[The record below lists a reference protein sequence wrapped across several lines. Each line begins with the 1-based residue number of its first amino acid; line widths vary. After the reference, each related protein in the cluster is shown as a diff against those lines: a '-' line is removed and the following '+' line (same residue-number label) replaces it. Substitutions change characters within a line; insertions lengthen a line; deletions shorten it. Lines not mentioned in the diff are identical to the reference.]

1 MAKGAA
7 AEPERLSTWESIK
20 VYGERRV
27 FVMLLLG
34 FSAGMPNL
42 LIFDTLSAWLREAGM
57 TLEVIG
63 FFALATLTYALKF
76 VWAPLVDRTS
86 IPILTNLLGHRRSWM
101 LVTQAVVILGLWLI
115 AGSNPVSML
124 GAIAAFAVLVG
135 FFGATQDIVID
146 AWRIEAADDTRQG
159 AMAAAYQWGYRV
171 AMIVAGAAP
180 LLLAEMFNWNLSY
193 AVMAALMGFGVLG
206 VLMAPRE
213 KQHTIRAIPVGDVP
227 SRPTLEKVEWVVRL
241 GLITLMALVVG
252 VGMTAKPEILGWLV
266 SALGGSPEAFAEA
279 VKDKATGVYLQ
290 LSLVAGGLVGMVLS
304 CWPIPG
310 YRTRPGAYLAGS
322 FGLPLKD
329 FFNRFG
335 KLAVLILALICFY
348 RLADFVLN
356 IMNPFYLDLG
366 FTKTELA
373 EVRKVFG
380 VIASVVGVGIGGYSV
395 ARLGLIRTMVIG
407 AFASPLSNLVFAW
420 LATQGHDLF
429 ALFVAIGVDNAASGF
444 AGTALIAYMSSL
456 TSIGFTAT
464 QYALFSSLYALPGK
478 LIAAQSG
485 RIVEGSAR
493 AAEAG
498 GMFAPLK
505 SLFAHLPPDVLA
517 TGAKTSGVT
526 PAALGAGYIVFF
538 LYSTVIGVFAI
549 ILAFVVANRQEA
561 IKAKGTAGAAPAP
574 PEAPAGEPKL
584 VRPKAKSTRPAK
596 PKSKRPKPK
605 PKA

>member
-1 MAKGAA
+1 MTDKSAA
-7 AEPERLSTWESIK
+7 AAAPAEKLSTWEALK

-42 LIFDTLSAWLREAGM
+42 LIFDTLSAWLREAGL

-86 IPILTNLLGHRRSWM
+86 IPGLTHWLGHRRSWM
-101 LVTQAVVILGLWLI
+101 LVTQAVVMLGLWLI
-115 AGSNPVSML
+115 AGLNPVSAL
-124 GAIAAFAVLVG
+124 GAMAAFAVMVG

-146 AWRIEAADDTRQG
+146 AWRIEAAADTRQG

-180 LLLAEMFNWNLSY
+180 LLLAEAFNWNLSY
-193 AVMAALMGFGVLG
+193 AVMAALMGFGMLG
-206 VLMAPRE
+206 VLLAPRE
-213 KQHTIRAIPVGDVP
+213 KQHSIRPIPVGDVP
-227 SRPTLEKVEWVVRL
+227 SRPTFEWLEWIVRL
-241 GLITLMALVVG
+241 LLIAFMALVIGTGITGKPDLLNGILAALAVSEGARQAVADTLTSKEVG
-252 VGMTAKPEILGWLV
+252 AFWQFGLV
-266 SALGGSPEAFAEA
+266 IAGL
-279 VKDKATGVYLQ
+279 
-290 LSLVAGGLVGMVLS
+290 GGLVLA
-304 CWPIPG
+304 CWPLPG
-310 YRTRPGAYLAGS
+310 IRTRPGAYLAGS
-322 FGLPLKD
+322 FGQPLKD
-329 FFNRFG
+329 FFDRFG
-335 KLAVLILALICFY
+335 GIAVLILALICFY

-380 VIASVVGVGIGGYSV
+380 VVASVVGVALGGFAV
-395 ARLGLIRTMVIG
+395 ARLGVIRTMVIG
-407 AFASPLSNLVFAW
+407 AFASPLSNIVFAW
-420 LATQGHDLF
+420 LATQGHELS

-456 TSIGFTAT
+456 TSHGFTAT

-478 LIAAQSG
+478 LIASQSG
-485 RIVEGSAR
+485 RIVESSAR

-498 GMFAPLK
+498 GLFGGLK
-505 SLFAHLPPDVLA
+505 GLFAGLPPEVLA
-517 TGAKTSGVT
+517 KGAATSGVT

-538 LYSTVIGVFAI
+538 LYSIAIGVVAI
-549 ILAFVVANRQEA
+549 FLAFFVARRQEA
-561 IKAKGTAGAAPAP
+561 IRARGAAAISPA
-574 PEAPAGEPKL
+574 ALDTPAGEPEQ
-584 VRPKAKSTRPAK
+584 VK
-596 PKSKRPKPK
+596 PKN
-605 PKA
+605 